1 MTFGEKLKDARL
13 KAGLSQ
19 EELAQRMSVSRSAV
33 AKWETDKGMPD
44 VANLKAIAGLLDVSV
59 DYLLDDGKALD
70 LSVIKEPIDL
80 KGEKG
85 LIKKAKRKD
94 ALVKERF
101 SDYVVYPL
109 SATQK
114 LTKPEKIRDRAM
126 TMFTAFLPGIGCF
139 DSGTDI
145 VKALDNIN
153 NTFYLAENDKK
164 QFFIIVSDE
173 FMEIRQVASPISGKK
188 FEIGDYKLVKGLK
201 PLKNEIRE

>member
-1 MTFGEKLKDARL
+1 MTFGEKLKEARL

-19 EELAQRMSVSRSAV
+19 EELSQRMSVSRSAV

-44 VANLKAIAGLLDVSV
+44 VANLKAIAELLDVSV
-59 DYLLDDGKALD
+59 DYLLDDAGSLD
-70 LSVIKEPIDL
+70 LSILKEPIDL
-80 KGEKG
+80 QGEKG

-101 SDYVVYPL
+101 PDYVVYPL

-114 LTKPEKIRDRAM
+114 LTKAEKIRDHALSL
-126 TMFTAFLPGIGCF
+126 FTAFLPNIGCF

-145 VKALDNIN
+145 VKAFENRN

-164 QFFIIVSDE
+164 QFFIMVSDE
-173 FMEIRQVASPISGKK
+173 FMEIRQVASPITGKK
-188 FEIGDYKLVKGLK
+188 FEIGDYKLVKVLK
-201 PLKNEIRE
+201 PL